1 MRNARQSGQEGVEWR
16 GGGWGGRVKDVVCL
30 KSLRVRRNRFFV
42 LPRLSAVAKGKSDIG
57 GLNMIKARVLVNGKA
72 CVRREGG
79 GGVVVRRS

>member
-16 GGGWGGRVKDVVCL
+16 GGGWVKDVVCL

-57 GLNMIKARVLVNGKA
+57 GLDMIKARRLVNGKA
-72 CVRREGG
+72 CVRRSGAGG
-79 GGVVVRRS
+79 FRRS